1 MSPLDEAIDKE
12 HISESERYMFRKL
25 GLKMKAYL
33 LIGEL
38 SLMWIGAPSGGRR
51 YEFNA

>member
-12 HISESERYMFRKL
+12 HISEAERYMFRKL

-38 SLMWIGAPSGGRR
+38 SLSYGLVPHLV
-51 YEFNA
+51 E